1 MIDETKAVVVGE
13 MDSDYEQPIPAKPDR
28 EIVMAS
34 LDELHPFP
42 GHPFRVMM
50 DADMERLVTSI
61 RNNGVLVP
69 AIVRPM
75 RSSLDTGGRK
85 RPGLPADPQCPWR
98 FAGIWIIVPLPSP

>member
-1 MIDETKAVVVGE
+1 MIDETKAVAMGE
-13 MDSDYEQPIPAKPDR
+13 ADSDYEQPIPAKPDR

-61 RNNGVLVP
+61 RNNGVLIP
-69 AIVRPM
+69 AIVRP
-75 RSSLDTGGRK
+75 RRQGGYEIIAGHRRK
-85 RPGLPADPQCPWR
+85 EASRL
-98 FAGIWIIVPLPSP
+98 AGKPLP